1 MAGFLFLPRH
11 YGTPFANITVMKH
24 ELLLNGRDT
33 TIDASFFIDNLNA
46 DRENIVTDEFGS
58 IRIVE
63 FHLNGSRYLA
73 WWRTYET
80 TLHIVPQGKA
90 RVKDFGKTSLALM
103 KMGVKLKN
111 TDFDGLGVKICVGLY
126 DCSFKPELRITFYEE
141 L

>member
-1 MAGFLFLPRH
+1 
-11 YGTPFANITVMKH
+11 MKH

-58 IRIVE
+58 VRIVE
-63 FHLNGSRYLA
+63 FQLNGNRYLA

-80 TLHIVPQGKA
+80 TLRIVPQGKV
-90 RVKDFGKTSLALM
+90 RVKNFGKTSLALM

-111 TDFDGLGVKICVGLY
+111 TDFGGLGVKICIGLY
-126 DCSFKPELRITFYEE
+126 DCGFKPELRITFYEE